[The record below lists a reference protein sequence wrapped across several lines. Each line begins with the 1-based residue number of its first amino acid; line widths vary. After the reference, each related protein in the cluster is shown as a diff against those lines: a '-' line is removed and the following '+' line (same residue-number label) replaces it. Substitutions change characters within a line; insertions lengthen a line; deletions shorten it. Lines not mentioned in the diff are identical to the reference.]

1 MDKREQYIDK
11 QIIEQ
16 IMELRKQLHRIP
28 EHSMQEVK
36 TKQLLMDFLK
46 SHTALEIV
54 DCGAWFYAVKRAD
67 DRVTTE
73 NDKIFH
79 VSKVDTERPEQMAEY
94 KQPIAF
100 RADMDAVCGKD
111 GKPGHYCGHDGHS
124 SILCGAAVW
133 LSRAME
139 KCENTHVCD
148 RNNDSGA
155 ICQNQIINRDVYFI
169 FQPGEEIGAG
179 ARLCRDL
186 IIEKNIGEIYGLH
199 NIPGYPRN
207 HVLTIDGTFACA
219 STGLEIHMIG
229 TASHAAYPEAGKNPG
244 PALARLLLEIE
255 KLTEEYNRS
264 REFVRMT
271 LIGMDIGSANY
282 GVAASEGTLRMTVRA
297 EREKVFAV
305 YVDEIKQIA
314 QNTADDGGFTLD
326 IQEIERF
333 PATENHAVNVDKLRK
348 CAADQNIVVTEL
360 AEPMRWSEDFGY
372 YLQETKGAFF
382 GVGDG
387 EDHAQLHTAGFEFP
401 DEIIETAVKMFV
413 GLALM

>member
-1 MDKREQYIDK
+1 MEIDK
-11 QIIEQ
+11 
-16 IMELRKQLHRIP
+16 ELMTKIYDLRRRLHSIP
-28 EHSMQEVK
+28 EASMHEMQ
-36 TKQLLMDFLK
+36 TKAVLMSFLREN
-46 SHTALEIV
+46 TDLEIV
-54 DCGAWFYAVKRAD
+54 DRGVWFYAVLKSSD
-67 DRVTTE
+67 DRIE
-73 NDKIFH
+73 DADNDCDKGI
-79 VSKVDTERPEQMAEY
+79 SLNEKAAKR
-94 KQPIAF
+94 QPIAF
-100 RADMDAVCGKD
+100 RADMDAVCGQD

-139 KCENTHVCD
+139 KCGNTHVCD
-148 RNNDSGA
+148 RNNNSGA
-155 ICQNQIINRDVYFI
+155 IGRNQIINRDVYFI

-219 STGLEIHMIG
+219 STGLEIHMTG

-244 PALARLLLEIE
+244 PALARLLLEVE
-255 KLTEEYNRS
+255 RLTEEYNRS
-264 REFVRMT
+264 MGFVRMT

-297 EREKVFAV
+297 EREKVFAG
-305 YVDEIKQIA
+305 YVDDIKQIA

-326 IQEIERF
+326 IKEIERF
-333 PATENHAVNVDKLRK
+333 PATENHAENVDKLRK
-348 CAADQNIVVTEL
+348 CAAKQDIVVTEL

>member
-1 MDKREQYIDK
+1 MEIDK
-11 QIIEQ
+11 
-16 IMELRKQLHRIP
+16 ELMTKIYDLRRRLHSIP
-28 EHSMQEVK
+28 EASMHEMQ
-36 TKQLLMDFLK
+36 TKAVLMSFLREN
-46 SHTALEIV
+46 TDLEIV
-54 DCGAWFYAVKRAD
+54 DRGAWFYAVLKSSD
-67 DRVTTE
+67 DRIE
-73 NDKIFH
+73 DADNDCDKGI
-79 VSKVDTERPEQMAEY
+79 SLNEKAAKR
-94 KQPIAF
+94 QPIAF
-100 RADMDAVCGKD
+100 RADMDAVCGQD

-139 KCENTHVCD
+139 KCGNTHVCD
-148 RNNDSGA
+148 RNNNSGA
-155 ICQNQIINRDVYFI
+155 IGRNQIINRDVYFI

-207 HVLTIDGTFACA
+207 HVLAIDGTFACA
-219 STGLEIHMIG
+219 STGLEIHMTG

-244 PALARLLLEIE
+244 PALARLLLEVE
-255 KLTEEYNRS
+255 RLTEEYNRS
-264 REFVRMT
+264 MGFVRMT

-297 EREKVFAV
+297 EREKVFAG
-305 YVDEIKQIA
+305 YVDEIKRIA

-333 PATENHAVNVDKLRK
+333 PATENHAENVDKLRK
-348 CAADQNIVVTEL
+348 CAAKQDIVVTEL